1 MGVLLKLL
9 LLLDF
14 LPLLGTLFELFLEF
28 FNNVFEIIER
38 PILQIVSSFFCPCEI
53 FLELLGIVV
62 LFDDLLKEI
71 VLLFLLVCLHL
82 S

>member
-1 MGVLLKLL
+1 MGVLLELL

-14 LPLLGTLFELFLEF
+14 LPLLGTLFKLPLELFD
-28 FNNVFEIIER
+28 NVFEIIDR
-38 PILQIVSSFFCPCEI
+38 PILQIIPSFLCPREI
-53 FLELLGIVV
+53 LLELLGVVV